1 MTKLLLWMALWVT
14 ASQAQPMYF
23 EAIRNGGNCDGCAF
37 IQASGEITLQT
48 AKEFETFA
56 HSQEFGAGLVRL
68 NSPGGSLA
76 GGLFLGEMFRS
87 MGVVTEVGSSAP
99 LSNSSSAGLAD
110 RIPGVCASACAYAF
124 LGGKERSLDD
134 GAKLGFHRF
143 YQENALA
150 EPTAK
155 LFTGK
160 DLGDAQ
166 ITTAALVLYVLKMGV
181 DPRLISVASEAGP
194 NEMRW
199 ISKEEAQKLR
209 IAYEPW
215 AYKAWRIEAYRGG
228 AVAIADSND
237 GLKSIVVSCS
247 KQLGPNVAIINSK
260 PTWDVASWFEQCR
273 TTEPS
278 GGHPVFG
285 TLVSASR
292 VRVIH
297 RRDGGVL
304 MRFHLPTYDPP
315 LTSTALLSFQMGYPR
330 ACSTYEYQATAEN
343 FVPSVRLAFRNC
355 FED

>member
-1 MTKLLLWMALWVT
+1 MKKLLLLTALWVT
-14 ASQAQPMYF
+14 TSEAQPMHF

-37 IQASGEITLQT
+37 VQASGEITLQT

-56 HSQEFGAGLVRL
+56 RSQEFGAGLVRL
-68 NSPGGSLA
+68 NSPGGSLV
-76 GGLFLGEMFRS
+76 GGIILGEAFRS

-99 LSNSSSAGLAD
+99 IPNSTSPGLAD
-110 RIPGVCASACAYAF
+110 RSPGVCASACAYAF

-143 YQENALA
+143 YRENALA

-166 ITTAALVLYVLKMGV
+166 ITTAALVLYILKMGV
-181 DPRLISVASEAGP
+181 DPKLISLASEAGP
-194 NEMRW
+194 DEMRW
-199 ISKEEAQKLR
+199 ISKEEAQRLR
-209 IAYEPW
+209 ITYEPW
-215 AYKAWRIEAYRGG
+215 AYKPWRIDAYHGG
-228 AVAIADSND
+228 AVAIAESND

-260 PTWDVASWFEQCR
+260 PSWDVASWFEQCR
-273 TTEPS
+273 TTELP

-285 TLVSASR
+285 TLVSVNR
-292 VRVIH
+292 IRVIH
-297 RRDGGVL
+297 RKDGAVL

-315 LTSTALLSFQMGYPR
+315 LTSTSLLSSQLGYPR
-330 ACSTYEYQATAEN
+330 VCSSYEYQASSEN
-343 FVPSVRLAFRNC
+343 FVPSVRLAVRNC
-355 FED
+355 FQD